1 MAKIM
6 MSEYNPIRN
15 ILRDTYIYGCFT
27 KYDFAEMGVNEDT
40 FDNHK
45 NKIKSFLPDDFVIV
59 KRFKRKH
66 ILYCK
71 YNMFDNEENYIADT
85 YRYCSQNSDDIT
97 IQFNRLSILSDG
109 EERDLNEIITEL
121 DLIHEDLSDQKIRRR
136 MNELNEYGYVRI
148 LEGEKNENKYKIADD
163 ILSEFSEKELLNI
176 YHMLEF
182 YSNTSIIEMP
192 YYFAKER
199 IKKYLKINNY
209 DEEYDISNENIFWY
223 KHNHMF
229 NAIDN
234 DVLYQVLMAIEE
246 EKILEILHGEN
257 NTKVTEN
264 PVEDINATVVPVKVI
279 HECTYGRQYLIGY
292 NINEQKIDTY
302 RIDKIKDI
310 EVLELENKNILKK
323 AKEEAE
329 KENNCWVVAAINNE
343 MRKVRIKFTFDK
355 EKEGFI
361 LRRLKN
367 ECRGG
372 TLEKI
377 EDGVY
382 IYEIEVTSA
391 VELIPWIRSFGERAI
406 VLESGEE
413 KIEERIKLN
422 WNSLLDKYESD
433 KRDKILK
440 KYNKYR

>member
-85 YRYCSQNSDDIT
+85 YRYCSPNNDDIT
-97 IQFNRLSILSDG
+97 IQFNLLSLLADG
-109 EERDLNEIITEL
+109 EERDLNSILSEMDMIY
-121 DLIHEDLSDQKIRRR
+121 EDLSDQRLRRR
-136 MNELNEYGYVRI
+136 LSELADYGYVKV
-148 LEGEKNENKYKIADD
+148 LDGEKNENKYKIAED
-163 ILSEFSEKELLNI
+163 ILCEFSKKELLDI

-182 YSNTSIIEMP
+182 YSNTSVIEMP

-199 IKKYLKINNY
+199 IKKYLKINYN
-209 DEEYDISNENIFWY
+209 EEYEISNNNVFWY

-229 NAIDN
+229 NLIDN
-234 DVLYQVLMAIEE
+234 DVLYQVLMAIELE
-246 EKILEILHGEN
+246 NLLEILHGES
-257 NTKVTEN
+257 NTKITEN
-264 PVEDINATVVPVKVI
+264 PVEDTNANIIPVKVI

-292 NINEQKIDTY
+292 NINEQKIETY

-310 EVLELENKNILKK
+310 KILELEDKELLKK
-323 AKEEAE
+323 AREEAE
-329 KENNCWVVAAINNE
+329 KENNCWVVASINNE
-343 MRKVRIKFTFDK
+343 MRKVKVKFIFDE

-361 LRRLKN
+361 LRRLQN

-372 TLEKI
+372 KLEKI
-377 EDGVY
+377 EKGVY
-382 IYEIEVTSA
+382 IYEREVTSA
-391 VELIPWIRSFGERAI
+391 VELIPWIRSFGERAV

-413 KIEERIKLN
+413 RIEERIKSN

-433 KRDKILK
+433 KRNKILK